1 MTSTTQAAAQ
11 HPKPVYQ
18 LVVGGRNITP
28 TIDPRLID
36 LTLTECRGDEADQLE
51 LRLSDHD
58 GAVELPSK
66 GVTISLQLGWA
77 GQALVDKG
85 TFEVDEVEHSG
96 TPDVISIRA
105 RSADLGTSLRN
116 RRDQSWHGKS
126 LGDIITTI
134 AKRHGLTPR
143 VDAKLAASAIAHI
156 DQTNESDINFVT
168 RLAKRYDAVATVK
181 ASRLLFMPITGTT
194 TSKGEALPAITITRA
209 DGDQHRYHS
218 SNRDAYSGV
227 RAYYHVAKKAT
238 REGVLVGESG
248 NAKRLRESY
257 ANEADALAAAKAEWQ
272 RIQRG
277 AATLELTMAIG
288 RPELQPQTPVTVTG
302 FKKQIDGTGWL
313 TVKVAHSLSDAGM
326 TSRAEFETGEAE
338 KPTQN

>member
-1 MTSTTQAAAQ
+1 MTSTTTQAAAQ
-11 HPKPVYQ
+11 HLQPVYQ

-134 AKRHGLTPR
+134 AKRHGLAPR
-143 VDAKLAASAIAHI
+143 VDSKLAAQAIAHI

-288 RPELQPQTPVTVTG
+288 RPELQPQTPVTVSG
-302 FKKQIDGTGWL
+302 FKAQIDGTGWL
-313 TVKVAHSLSDAGM
+313 TVKVTHSLSDGGL
-326 TSRAEFETGEAE
+326 TSRAEFETGEAAN
-338 KPTQN
+338 T